1 MASSRLNILYI
12 LEILREESDSDHI
25 LSMSEIR
32 KKLSL
37 YYNVDLDRR
46 TITSAI
52 NDLID
57 FGFDI
62 STFSDNGKGYYLIDR
77 PLEKS
82 ETYLLM
88 DAIFSLSYIDRDQ
101 CTDLLR
107 KIGKSQSKYQ
117 RSVDKYI
124 SQPDFYRSKRT
135 SNKEVFLN
143 IEVINEA
150 IDKNKQIEFTYLTY
164 GPDKKLVPKRKRPYK
179 LNAYRI
185 LADNKKYY
193 LLGTTPGFTNV
204 LSFRIDFI
212 KDIKILDEKRDLFGE
227 DDLNRLIEKASHAF
241 FGKPSFIKIRF
252 KEEILNYVIDQFG
265 TDIKI
270 REDGDYYLGEFLAP
284 EKGIEYRAL
293 QFIPYVEVIEPE
305 SLRESIIESLKENL
319 YGI

>member
-12 LEILREESDSDHI
+12 LEILYEESDTDHI
-25 LSMSEIR
+25 LSMADIR
-32 KKLSL
+32 EKLSL
-37 YYNVDLDRR
+37 YYDINLDRR
-46 TITSAI
+46 TVTSAI

-57 FGFDI
+57 FGIDI
-62 STFSDNGKGYYLIDR
+62 STFADNGKGYYLIDR

-88 DAIFSLSYIDRDQ
+88 DAIFSLAYIDRGQ
-101 CTDLLR
+101 CTELLR
-107 KIGKSQSKYQ
+107 KIEKSQSKYQ

-124 SQPDFYRSKRT
+124 SQIDFYRTKRT

-143 IEVINEA
+143 IEIINEA
-150 IDKNKQIEFTYLTY
+150 IEENRQIEFTYLTY
-164 GPDKKLVPKRKRPYK
+164 GPNKKLVPRRDRPYK

-193 LLGTTPGFTNV
+193 ILGTTPGFTNI

-212 KDIKILDEKRDLFGE
+212 KDIKILGENRDKFRT

-252 KEEILNYVIDQFG
+252 KEDILNYVIDQFG
-265 TDIKI
+265 SDIKI
-270 REDGDYYLGEFLAP
+270 RKDGDFYIADFLAP

-293 QFIPYVEVIEPE
+293 QFLPYVEVLEPK
-305 SLRESIIESLKENL
+305 SLRESVIESVKENL

>member
-12 LEILREESDSDHI
+12 LEILREESDADHM
-25 LSMSEIR
+25 LSMGDIK

-37 YYNVDLDRR
+37 HYDLNLDRR

-52 NDLID
+52 IDLID
-57 FGFDI
+57 FGIDI
-62 STFSDNGKGYYLIDR
+62 STFVDNGKGYYLLDR

-88 DAIFSLSYIDRDQ
+88 DAIFSLAYIDRDQ
-101 CTDLLR
+101 CRNLIR
-107 KIGKSQSKYQ
+107 KISKSQSKYN
-117 RSVDKYI
+117 RSVNKYI
-124 SQPDFYRSKRT
+124 SQVDFYRTKRT

-143 IEVINEA
+143 IEIINEA
-150 IDKNKQIEFTYLTY
+150 IDKNKQIEFIYLTY
-164 GPDKKLVPKRKRPYK
+164 GPDKVLRPRRERPYK

-193 LLGTTPGFTNV
+193 LLGTTPGFENI
-204 LSFRIDFI
+204 LSFRLDFI
-212 KDIKILDEKRDLFGE
+212 KDIKILEENRDSFRT

-252 KEEILNYVIDQFG
+252 SKDVLNHVIDQFG
-265 TDIKI
+265 TDIKL
-270 REDGDYYLGEFLAP
+270 REEGDYYLGEFLAP
-284 EKGIEYRAL
+284 EKGIEYWAL
-293 QFIPYVEVIEPE
+293 QFLPYVEVIEPKT
-305 SLRESIIESLKENL
+305 LRESIIGSLKENL

>member
-12 LEILREESDSDHI
+12 LEILYEESDTDHI
-25 LSMSEIR
+25 LSMADIR

-37 YYNVDLDRR
+37 YYNVNLDRR

-57 FGFDI
+57 FGLDI
-62 STFSDNGKGYYLIDR
+62 SSFADNGKGYYLIDR

-88 DAIFSLSYIDRDQ
+88 DAIFSLAYIDRDQ
-101 CTDLLR
+101 CTELLR
-107 KIGKSQSKYQ
+107 KIGKSQSKYN
-117 RSVDKYI
+117 RSIDKYI

-143 IEVINEA
+143 IETINEA
-150 IDKNKQIEFTYLTY
+150 IDKNRHIEFTYLTY
-164 GPDKKLVPKRKRPYK
+164 GPDKKLVPRRERPYK

-193 LLGTTPGFTNV
+193 LLGTTPGFTNI
-204 LSFRIDFI
+204 LSFRVDFI
-212 KDIKILDEKRDLFGE
+212 KDIKILDEKRNSFRE
-227 DDLNRLIEKASHAF
+227 EDLNRLIEKASHAF

-252 KEEILNYVIDQFG
+252 AKDILTYVIDQFG

-270 REDGDYYLGEFLAP
+270 REDGKYYLGEFLAP

-293 QFIPYVEVIEPE
+293 QFLPYVEVIEPE
-305 SLRESIIESLKENL
+305 TLRESIVRSLKENL

>member
-12 LEILREESDSDHI
+12 LEILREESDPDHI
-25 LSMSEIR
+25 LSMSDIR

-57 FGFDI
+57 FGIDI
-62 STFSDNGKGYYLIDR
+62 STFADNGKGYYLIDR

-88 DAIFSLSYIDRDQ
+88 DAIFSLAYIDRDQ
-101 CTDLLR
+101 CTELLR

-124 SQPDFYRSKRT
+124 SQVDLYRSKRT

-143 IEVINEA
+143 IEIINEA
-150 IDKNKQIEFTYLTY
+150 IEENRQIEFTYLTY
-164 GPDKKLVPKRKRPYK
+164 GSNKKLVPRRDRSYK

-193 LLGTTPGFTNV
+193 LLGTTPGFTNI
-204 LSFRIDFI
+204 LSYRLDFI
-212 KDIKILDEKRDLFGE
+212 KDIKILDEKRDDFRE
-227 DDLNRLIEKASHAF
+227 EELNRLIEKASHAF

-252 KEEILNYVIDQFG
+252 DKDILNYVIDQFG

-270 REDGDYYLGEFLAP
+270 RDDGDYYLAEFIAP
-284 EKGIEYRAL
+284 EKGIEYWAL
-293 QFIPYVEVIEPE
+293 QFLPYVEVLEPV
-305 SLRESIIESLKENL
+305 SLRESIVRSLKENL

>member
-12 LEILREESDSDHI
+12 LEILREESDPDHI
-25 LSMSEIR
+25 LSMAEIR

-57 FGFDI
+57 FGLDI
-62 STFSDNGKGYYLIDR
+62 STFADNGKGYYLIDR

-88 DAIFSLSYIDRDQ
+88 DAIFSLAYIDRDQ
-101 CTDLLR
+101 CTELLR

-124 SQPDFYRSKRT
+124 SQVDFYRTKRT

-143 IEVINEA
+143 IEIINEA

-164 GPDKKLVPKRKRPYK
+164 GLDKKLVPRRDRPYK

-193 LLGTTPGFTNV
+193 LLGTTPGFTNI
-204 LSFRIDFI
+204 LSFRLDFI
-212 KDIKILDEKRDLFGE
+212 KDIKILDEKRDSFRE
-227 DDLNRLIEKASHAF
+227 EELNRIIEKASHAF

-252 KEEILNYVIDQFG
+252 KGVILNYVIEQFG

-270 REDGDYYLGEFLAP
+270 RKDGDFYIAYFLAP

-293 QFIPYVEVIEPE
+293 QFLPYVEVLEPK

>member
-12 LEILREESDSDHI
+12 LEILREESDPDHI
-25 LSMSEIR
+25 LSMAEIR

-57 FGFDI
+57 FGLDI

-135 SNKEVFLN
+135 LNKEVFLN

-185 LADNKKYY
+185 LSDNKKYY
-193 LLGTTPGFTNV
+193 LLGTTPGFTNI
-204 LSFRIDFI
+204 LSFRLDFI
-212 KDIKILDEKRDLFGE
+212 KDIKILDEKRDDFRE
-227 DDLNRLIEKASHAF
+227 EELNRIIEKATHAF

-270 REDGDYYLGEFLAP
+270 REDGDYYLAEFLAP

-293 QFIPYVEVIEPE
+293 QFLPYVEVIEPK

>member
-12 LEILREESDSDHI
+12 LEILSEESDPDHI
-25 LSMSEIR
+25 LSMAEIR
-32 KKLSL
+32 KKLFL
-37 YYNVDLDRR
+37 YYNVNLDRR
-46 TITSAI
+46 TITSSI

-57 FGFDI
+57 FGIDI
-62 STFSDNGKGYYLIDR
+62 STFSDNGLGYYLIDR
-77 PLEKS
+77 DFEKS

-88 DAIFSLSYIDRDQ
+88 DAIISLPYIDKDQ
-101 CTDLLR
+101 CTELLR

-117 RSVDKYI
+117 RTVDKYI
-124 SQPDFYRSKRT
+124 MKADSFRSKRT

-143 IEVINEA
+143 IETINEA
-150 IDKNKQIEFTYLTY
+150 IEKNCQIEFSYLTY
-164 GPDKKLVPKRKRPYK
+164 GPDKKLVPKRERPYE

-193 LLGTTPGFTNV
+193 LLGTTPGFTNI

-212 KDIKILDEKRDLFGE
+212 KDIKILDGKREDFRE
-227 DDLNRLIEKASHAF
+227 DDLNVLVEKASHAF
-241 FGKPSFIKIRF
+241 FGKPSFVKIRF
-252 KEEILNYVIDQFG
+252 AKEILTYVIDQFG

-284 EKGIEYRAL
+284 EKGIEYWAL
-293 QFIPYVEVIEPE
+293 QFLPYVEVIEPKT
-305 SLRESIIESLKENL
+305 LRESILRSLKENL

>member
-12 LEILREESDSDHI
+12 LEILYEESDPDHI
-25 LSMSEIR
+25 LSMADIR

-37 YYNVDLDRR
+37 YYGVNLDRR
-46 TITSAI
+46 TVTSAI

-57 FGFDI
+57 FGIDI
-62 STFSDNGKGYYLIDR
+62 STFDDNGKGYYLLDR

-88 DAIFSLSYIDRDQ
+88 DAIFSLAYIDRGQ
-101 CTDLLR
+101 CTELLR

-117 RSVDKYI
+117 RSIDKYI
-124 SQPDFYRSKRT
+124 IQVDLYRSKRT

-143 IEVINEA
+143 IEIINEA
-150 IDKNKQIEFTYLTY
+150 IDKNKQIQFTYLTY
-164 GPDKKLVPKRKRPYK
+164 GPDKKLVPRRDKPYK
-179 LNAYRI
+179 LNVYRI

-193 LLGTTPGFTNV
+193 LLGTTPGFTNI

-212 KDIKILDEKRDLFGE
+212 KDIKILDENRDKFKT
-227 DDLNRLIEKASHAF
+227 DDLNRLIERASHAF

-252 KEEILNYVIDQFG
+252 DKDILSYVIDQFG
-265 TDIKI
+265 TDIKL

-293 QFIPYVEVIEPE
+293 QFLSYVEVLEPK
-305 SLRESIIESLKENL
+305 SLRESIIESVKENL

>member
-12 LEILREESDSDHI
+12 LEILQEESDPDHI
-25 LSMSEIR
+25 LSMADIR

-37 YYNVDLDRR
+37 YYGVNLDRR
-46 TITSAI
+46 TVTSAI

-57 FGFDI
+57 FGIDI
-62 STFSDNGKGYYLIDR
+62 STFTDNGLGYYLIDR
-77 PLEKS
+77 DFEKS

-88 DAIFSLSYIDRDQ
+88 DAIFSLAYIDRDQ
-101 CTDLLR
+101 CTELLR

-124 SQPDFYRSKRT
+124 SQTDFYRTKRT
-135 SNKEVFLN
+135 SNREVFLN
-143 IEVINEA
+143 IEIINEA
-150 IDKNKQIEFTYLTY
+150 IEKNHQIEFTYLTY
-164 GPDKKLVPKRKRPYK
+164 GPDKKLVPKRERPYK

-193 LLGTTPGFTNV
+193 LLGTTPGFTNI

-212 KDIKILDEKRDLFGE
+212 KDIKILDENRDSFRE
-227 DDLNRLIEKASHAF
+227 DELNRLIEKASHAF

-252 KEEILNYVIDQFG
+252 DKDILTYVIDQFG
-265 TDIKI
+265 TDIKL
-270 REDGDYYLGEFLAP
+270 REDGDYYLGEFMAP
-284 EKGIEYRAL
+284 EKGIEYWAL
-293 QFIPYVEVIEPE
+293 QFLPYVEVLEPV
-305 SLRESIIESLKENL
+305 SLRESIIESVKENL

>member
-1 MASSRLNILYI
+1 MASSRLKILYI
-12 LEILREESDSDHI
+12 LEILYEESDPDHI
-25 LSMSEIR
+25 LSMADIR
-32 KKLSL
+32 EKLSL

-62 STFSDNGKGYYLIDR
+62 STFADNGKGYYLIDR

-88 DAIFSLSYIDRDQ
+88 DAIFSLAYIDRDQ
-101 CTDLLR
+101 CTELLR

-143 IEVINEA
+143 IETINEA
-150 IDKNKQIEFTYLTY
+150 IDKNRQIEFTYLTY
-164 GPDKKLVPKRKRPYK
+164 GPDKKLVPKRERPYK

-193 LLGTTPGFTNV
+193 LLGTTPGFTNI
-204 LSFRIDFI
+204 LSYRLDFI
-212 KDIKILDEKRDLFGE
+212 KDIKILDEKRDSFRE
-227 DDLNRLIEKASHAF
+227 EELNRIIEKATHAF

-270 REDGDYYLGEFLAP
+270 REEGDYYLAEFLAP

-293 QFIPYVEVIEPE
+293 QFLPYVEVIEPK
-305 SLRESIIESLKENL
+305 SLRESIVGSLKENL

>member
-37 YYNVDLDRR
+37 YYGANLDRR
-46 TITSAI
+46 TVTSAI

-57 FGFDI
+57 FGIDI
-62 STFSDNGKGYYLIDR
+62 STFADNSKGYYLIDR

-88 DAIFSLSYIDRDQ
+88 DAIFSLAYIDRDQ
-101 CTDLLR
+101 FTELLK

-124 SQPDFYRSKRT
+124 SQVDLYRTKRT

-143 IEVINEA
+143 IEIINEA

-164 GPDKKLVPKRKRPYK
+164 GPNKKLMPRRDRPYK

-193 LLGTTPGFTNV
+193 LLGTTPGFTNI
-204 LSFRIDFI
+204 LSYRLDFI
-212 KDIKILDEKRDLFGE
+212 KDIKILDEKRDSFRDE
-227 DDLNRLIEKASHAF
+227 ELNRLIEKASHAF

-252 KEEILNYVIDQFG
+252 DKDILTYVIDQFG

-293 QFIPYVEVIEPE
+293 QFLPYVEVLEPK

>member
-1 MASSRLNILYI
+1 MVSSRLNILYI
-12 LEILREESDSDHI
+12 LEILSEESDPDHI
-25 LSMSEIR
+25 LSMSDIR
-32 KKLSL
+32 KKLTL
-37 YYNVDLDRR
+37 YYCVNLDRR
-46 TITSAI
+46 TVTSAI

-57 FGFDI
+57 FGIDI
-62 STFSDNGKGYYLIDR
+62 STFADNGLGYYIIDR
-77 PLEKS
+77 DFDKS

-101 CTDLLR
+101 CTELLR
-107 KIGKSQSKYQ
+107 KIEKNQSKHQ
-117 RSVDKYI
+117 RSIDKYI

-135 SNKEVFLN
+135 LNKEVFLN
-143 IEVINEA
+143 IEIINEA
-150 IDKNKQIEFTYLTY
+150 IEENHQIEFTYLTY
-164 GPDKKLVPKRKRPYK
+164 GPDKKLMPRRDRPYK

-193 LLGTTPGFTNV
+193 LLGTTPGFTNI

-212 KDIKILDEKRDLFGE
+212 KDIKILGE
-227 DDLNRLIEKASHAF
+227 NRGKFRTDDLNRLIEKATHAF

-270 REDGDYYLGEFLAP
+270 RKDGEFYIADFLAP
-284 EKGIEYRAL
+284 EKGIEYWAL
-293 QFIPYVEVIEPE
+293 QFLPYVEVIEPK
-305 SLRESIIESLKENL
+305 SLRESIVGSLKENL

>member
-12 LEILREESDSDHI
+12 LEILREESDPDHI
-25 LSMSEIR
+25 LSMAEIR

-37 YYNVDLDRR
+37 YYDINLDRR
-46 TITSAI
+46 TVTSAI

-57 FGFDI
+57 FGIDI
-62 STFSDNGKGYYLIDR
+62 STFTDNGLGYYLIDR
-77 PLEKS
+77 DFEKS

-88 DAIFSLSYIDRDQ
+88 DAIFSLAYIDRDQ
-101 CTDLLR
+101 CTELLR
-107 KIGKSQSKYQ
+107 KIGKTQSKYN
-117 RSVDKYI
+117 RSIDKYV
-124 SQPDFYRSKRT
+124 DLYRSKRT

-164 GPDKKLVPKRKRPYK
+164 GPDKKLVPKRERPYK

-193 LLGTTPGFTNV
+193 LLGTTPGFTNI

-212 KDIKILDEKRDLFGE
+212 KDIKILDEKRDSFRE
-227 DDLNRLIEKASHAF
+227 EELNRIIEKASHAF

-252 KEEILNYVIDQFG
+252 DKDILTYVIDQFG

-270 REDGDYYLGEFLAP
+270 REDGKYCLGEFLAP

-293 QFIPYVEVIEPE
+293 QFLPYVEVLEPV
-305 SLRESIIESLKENL
+305 SLRESIIGSLKENL

>member
-12 LEILREESDSDHI
+12 LEILREESDPDHI

-37 YYNVDLDRR
+37 YYDINLDRR
-46 TITSAI
+46 TVTSAI

-57 FGFDI
+57 FRIDI
-62 STFSDNGKGYYLIDR
+62 STFTDNGIGYYLIDR
-77 PLEKS
+77 DFEKS

-88 DAIFSLSYIDRDQ
+88 DAIFSLAYIDRDQ
-101 CTDLLR
+101 CTELLR
-107 KIGKSQSKYQ
+107 KIGKTQSKYN
-117 RSVDKYI
+117 RSIDKYV
-124 SQPDFYRSKRT
+124 DLYRSKRT

-143 IEVINEA
+143 IEIINEA
-150 IDKNKQIEFTYLTY
+150 IEENCQIEFTYLTY
-164 GPDKKLVPKRKRPYK
+164 GPDKKLVPKRERPYK

-193 LLGTTPGFTNV
+193 LLGTTPGFTNI

-212 KDIKILDEKRDLFGE
+212 KDIKISDEKRDSFRE
-227 DDLNRLIEKASHAF
+227 EELNRLIEKASHAF

-252 KEEILNYVIDQFG
+252 DKDILTYVIDQFG

-270 REDGDYYLGEFLAP
+270 REDGDYYLAEFLAP

-293 QFIPYVEVIEPE
+293 QFLPYVEVIEPE
-305 SLRESIIESLKENL
+305 TLRESIVRSLKENL

>member
-25 LSMSEIR
+25 LSMADIR

-37 YYNVDLDRR
+37 YYGVNLDRR
-46 TITSAI
+46 TVTSAI

-57 FGFDI
+57 FGIDI
-62 STFSDNGKGYYLIDR
+62 STFTDNGLGYYLIDR
-77 PLEKS
+77 DFEKS

-88 DAIFSLSYIDRDQ
+88 DAIFSLAYIDRDQ
-101 CTDLLR
+101 CTELLR

-124 SQPDFYRSKRT
+124 SQADFYRTKRT

-143 IEVINEA
+143 IETINEA
-150 IDKNKQIEFTYLTY
+150 IEENRQIEFIYLTY

-193 LLGTTPGFTNV
+193 LLGTTPGFTNI

-212 KDIKILDEKRDLFGE
+212 NGIKILDENRDSFRE
-227 DDLNRLIEKASHAF
+227 DELNRLIEKASHAF

-252 KEEILNYVIDQFG
+252 NKDILSYVIDQFG

-270 REDGDYYLGEFLAP
+270 REDGNYYLGEFLAP

-293 QFIPYVEVIEPE
+293 QFLPYVEVLEPK
-305 SLRESIIESLKENL
+305 SLRESVIESLKENL

>member
-12 LEILREESDSDHI
+12 LEILREESDPDHI
-25 LSMSEIR
+25 LSMAEIR

-37 YYNVDLDRR
+37 YYDINLDRR

-57 FGFDI
+57 FGIDI
-62 STFSDNGKGYYLIDR
+62 STFTDNGLGYYLIDR
-77 PLEKS
+77 DFEKS

-88 DAIFSLSYIDRDQ
+88 DAIFSLAYIDRDQ
-101 CTDLLR
+101 CTELLR
-107 KIGKSQSKYQ
+107 KIGKTQSKYN
-117 RSVDKYI
+117 RSIDKYV
-124 SQPDFYRSKRT
+124 DLYRSKRT

-143 IEVINEA
+143 IEIINEA
-150 IDKNKQIEFTYLTY
+150 IDKNKQIEFTYLIY
-164 GPDKKLVPKRKRPYK
+164 GPDKKLVPKRERPYK

-193 LLGTTPGFTNV
+193 LLGTTPGFTNI

-212 KDIKILDEKRDLFGE
+212 KDIKILDEKREDFRE

-265 TDIKI
+265 TDIKL

-293 QFIPYVEVIEPE
+293 QFLPYVEVIEPE
-305 SLRESIIESLKENL
+305 TLRESIVRSLKENL

>member
-12 LEILREESDSDHI
+12 LEILREESDPDHI
-25 LSMSEIR
+25 LSMAEIR

-37 YYNVDLDRR
+37 YYDINLDRR

-57 FGFDI
+57 FGIDI
-62 STFSDNGKGYYLIDR
+62 STFTDNGIGYYLIDR
-77 PLEKS
+77 DFEKS
-82 ETYLLM
+82 ETYFLM
-88 DAIFSLSYIDRDQ
+88 DAIFSLAYIDRDQ
-101 CTDLLR
+101 CTELLR

-124 SQPDFYRSKRT
+124 SQVDFYRTKRT

-143 IEVINEA
+143 IETINEA
-150 IDKNKQIEFTYLTY
+150 IEEDSQIEFTYLTY
-164 GPDKKLVPKRKRPYK
+164 GPDKKLVSKRERPYK

-193 LLGTTPGFTNV
+193 LLGTTPGFTNI

-212 KDIKILDEKRDLFGE
+212 KDIKILDEKRDSFRE

-252 KEEILNYVIDQFG
+252 NKDILTYVIDQFG

-293 QFIPYVEVIEPE
+293 QFLPYVEVIEPE
-305 SLRESIIESLKENL
+305 TLRESIVRSLKENL

>member
-25 LSMSEIR
+25 LSMAEIR

-37 YYNVDLDRR
+37 YYDINLDRR

-57 FGFDI
+57 FGIDI
-62 STFSDNGKGYYLIDR
+62 STFTDNGIGYYLIDR
-77 PLEKS
+77 DFEKS

-88 DAIFSLSYIDRDQ
+88 DAIFSLAYIDRDQ
-101 CTDLLR
+101 CTELLR

-124 SQPDFYRSKRT
+124 SHVDFYRTKRT

-143 IEVINEA
+143 IEVINDA
-150 IDKNKQIEFTYLTY
+150 IDKNRQIEFTYLTY
-164 GPDKKLVPKRKRPYK
+164 GPDKKLVPKRERPYK

-193 LLGTTPGFTNV
+193 LLGMTPGFKNI
-204 LSFRIDFI
+204 LSYRLDFI
-212 KDIKILDEKRDLFGE
+212 KDIKILDEKRDDFGE

-265 TDIKI
+265 TDIKL

-293 QFIPYVEVIEPE
+293 QFLPYVEVIEPE
-305 SLRESIIESLKENL
+305 TLRESIVRSLKENL

>member
-25 LSMSEIR
+25 LSMADIR

-37 YYNVDLDRR
+37 YYGVNLDRR

-57 FGFDI
+57 FEIDI
-62 STFSDNGKGYYLIDR
+62 STFADNGLGYYIVDR
-77 PLEKS
+77 DFEKS

-88 DAIFSLSYIDRDQ
+88 DAIFSLEYIDRDQ
-101 CTDLLR
+101 CTELLK

-117 RSVDKYI
+117 RSVNKYI
-124 SQPDFYRSKRT
+124 SQVDPYRSKRT

-143 IEVINEA
+143 IEIINEA
-150 IDKNKQIEFTYLTY
+150 IEKNRQIEFTYLTY
-164 GPDKKLVPKRKRPYK
+164 GPDRKLVPKRDRPYK

-185 LADNKKYY
+185 LADNEKYY
-193 LLGTTPGFTNV
+193 LLGTTPGFTNI

-212 KDIKILDEKRDLFGE
+212 KNIKILGENRDKFRNY
-227 DDLNRLIEKASHAF
+227 DLNRLIEKATYAF

-270 REDGDYYLGEFLAP
+270 RKDGEFYIADFLAP

-293 QFIPYVEVIEPE
+293 QFLPYVEVIEPK
-305 SLRESIIESLKENL
+305 SVRDSVIGSLKENL

>member
-12 LEILREESDSDHI
+12 LEILYEESDPDHI
-25 LSMSEIR
+25 LSMADIR
-32 KKLSL
+32 EKLSL

-62 STFSDNGKGYYLIDR
+62 STFADNGKGYYLIDR

-88 DAIFSLSYIDRDQ
+88 DAIFSLAYIDRDQ
-101 CTDLLR
+101 CTELLR

-143 IEVINEA
+143 IETINEA
-150 IDKNKQIEFTYLTY
+150 IDKNRQIEFTYLTY
-164 GPDKKLVPKRKRPYK
+164 GPDKKLVPKRERPYK

-193 LLGTTPGFTNV
+193 LLGTTPGFTNI
-204 LSFRIDFI
+204 LSYRLDFI
-212 KDIKILDEKRDLFGE
+212 KDIKILDEKRDSFRE
-227 DDLNRLIEKASHAF
+227 EELNRIIEKATHAF

-270 REDGDYYLGEFLAP
+270 REEGDYYLAEFLAP

-293 QFIPYVEVIEPE
+293 QFLPYVEVIEPK
-305 SLRESIIESLKENL
+305 SLRESIVGSLKENL

>member
-12 LEILREESDSDHI
+12 LEILREESDADHI
-25 LSMSEIR
+25 LSMAEIR

-57 FGFDI
+57 FGIDI
-62 STFSDNGKGYYLIDR
+62 STFADNGKGYYLIDR

-88 DAIFSLSYIDRDQ
+88 DAIFSLAYIDRDQ
-101 CTDLLR
+101 CTELLR

-117 RSVDKYI
+117 MSVDKYI
-124 SQPDFYRSKRT
+124 SQVDLCRSKRT

-143 IEVINEA
+143 IEIINEA

-164 GPDKKLVPKRKRPYK
+164 GLDKKLVPRRERPYK

-293 QFIPYVEVIEPE
+293 QFIPYVEVLEPK
-305 SLRESIIESLKENL
+305 SLRESIVGSLKENL

>member
-12 LEILREESDSDHI
+12 LEILYEESDSDHI

-32 KKLSL
+32 EKLSL
-37 YYNVDLDRR
+37 YYDVNLDRR
-46 TITSAI
+46 TVTSAI

-57 FGFDI
+57 FGIDI
-62 STFSDNGKGYYLIDR
+62 STFADNGEGYYLIER

-88 DAIFSLSYIDRDQ
+88 DAIFSLAYIDRDQ
-101 CTDLLR
+101 CTKLLR
-107 KIGKSQSKYQ
+107 KIEITQSKHQ
-117 RSVDKYI
+117 RSIDKYI

-143 IEVINEA
+143 IEIISEA
-150 IDKNKQIEFTYLTY
+150 IEKNRQIEFTYLTY
-164 GPDKKLVPKRKRPYK
+164 GSDKKLLPRRDRPYK
-179 LNAYRI
+179 LNGYRI

-193 LLGTTPGFTNV
+193 LLGTTPGFTNI

-212 KDIKILDEKRDLFGE
+212 KDIKILGENRDKFRT
-227 DDLNRLIEKASHAF
+227 DDLNRLIEKATHAF

-252 KEEILNYVIDQFG
+252 KEEILNYVIEQFG

-270 REDGDYYLGEFLAP
+270 RKDGDFYIADFLAP
-284 EKGIEYRAL
+284 EKGIEYWAL
-293 QFIPYVEVIEPE
+293 QFLPYVEVIEPK
-305 SLRESIIESLKENL
+305 SLRDSVIGSLKENL
-319 YGI
+319 YEI

>member
-62 STFSDNGKGYYLIDR
+62 STFADNGKGYYLIDR

-88 DAIFSLSYIDRDQ
+88 DAIFSLAYIDRDQ
-101 CTDLLR
+101 CTELLR

-117 RSVDKYI
+117 RSVDKNI
-124 SQPDFYRSKRT
+124 SQVDFYRTKRT

-143 IEVINEA
+143 IETINDA
-150 IDKNKQIEFTYLTY
+150 IDKNRQIEFTYLTY

-193 LLGTTPGFTNV
+193 LLGTTPGFTNI

-212 KDIKILDEKRDLFGE
+212 KDIKILEENMDKFKTDY
-227 DDLNRLIEKASHAF
+227 LNRLIEKATYAF

-270 REDGDYYLGEFLAP
+270 REDGDYYLAEFLAP

-293 QFIPYVEVIEPE
+293 QFLPYVEVLEPK
-305 SLRESIIESLKENL
+305 SLRESIVGSLKENL

>member
-12 LEILREESDSDHI
+12 LEILREESDADHI
-25 LSMSEIR
+25 LPMADIR

-37 YYNVDLDRR
+37 YYNVNLDRR

-52 NDLID
+52 DDLID
-57 FGFDI
+57 FGIDI
-62 STFSDNGKGYYLIDR
+62 SSFADNGKGYYLFDR

-88 DAIFSLSYIDRDQ
+88 DAIFSLAYIDRDQ
-101 CTDLLR
+101 CTELLR

-124 SQPDFYRSKRT
+124 SQVDLYRSKRT

-143 IEVINEA
+143 IEIINEA
-150 IDKNKQIEFTYLTY
+150 IDKNRQIEFTYLTY
-164 GPDKKLVPKRKRPYK
+164 GPNKKLVPRRDRPYK

-193 LLGTTPGFTNV
+193 LLGTTPGFKNI
-204 LSFRIDFI
+204 LSYRLDFI
-212 KDIKILDEKRDLFGE
+212 KDIKILDVKRDGFRE

-252 KEEILNYVIDQFG
+252 DKDILTYFIDQFG

-270 REDGDYYLGEFLAP
+270 REDGKYYLGEFLAP

-293 QFIPYVEVIEPE
+293 QFLPYVEVIEPE
-305 SLRESIIESLKENL
+305 SLRESIVRSLKENL

>member
-12 LEILREESDSDHI
+12 LEILREESDPDHI
-25 LSMSEIR
+25 LSMSDIR

-37 YYNVDLDRR
+37 YYNVELDRR

-57 FGFDI
+57 FGIDI
-62 STFSDNGKGYYLIDR
+62 STFADNGKGYYLIDR

-88 DAIFSLSYIDRDQ
+88 DAIFSLAYIDRDQ
-101 CTDLLR
+101 CTELLR

-124 SQPDFYRSKRT
+124 SQVDLYRSKRT

-143 IEVINEA
+143 IEIINEA
-150 IDKNKQIEFTYLTY
+150 IEENRQIEFIYLTY
-164 GPDKKLVPKRKRPYK
+164 GLDKKLVPRRDRPYK

-193 LLGTTPGFTNV
+193 LLGTTPGFKNI
-204 LSFRIDFI
+204 LSFSIDFI
-212 KDIKILDEKRDLFGE
+212 KDIKILDEKRDSFRE
-227 DDLNRLIEKASHAF
+227 EELNRLIEKSSHAF

-252 KEEILNYVIDQFG
+252 KGEILNYVIEQFG

-270 REDGDYYLGEFLAP
+270 RKDGDFYIADFLAP

-293 QFIPYVEVIEPE
+293 QFLPYVEVIEPK
-305 SLRESIIESLKENL
+305 SLRESIVSSVKENL

>member
-12 LEILREESDSDHI
+12 LEILYEESDPDHI
-25 LSMSEIR
+25 LSMADIR

-52 NDLID
+52 NDLVD
-57 FGFDI
+57 FGIDI
-62 STFSDNGKGYYLIDR
+62 SSFSDNGKGYYLIDR

-88 DAIFSLSYIDRDQ
+88 DAIFSLAYIDRDQ
-101 CTDLLR
+101 CTELLR

-117 RSVDKYI
+117 RAVDKYI
-124 SQPDFYRSKRT
+124 SQVDFYRTKRT

-143 IEVINEA
+143 IETINEA
-150 IDKNKQIEFTYLTY
+150 IEGNNQIEFTYLTY
-164 GPDKKLVPKRKRPYK
+164 GLDKKLVPKRDKPYK

-193 LLGTTPGFTNV
+193 LLGTTPGFTNG
-204 LSFRIDFI
+204 LSFRIDLI
-212 KDIKILDEKRDLFGE
+212 KDIKILDEKRDFFRE

-252 KEEILNYVIDQFG
+252 YKDVLTYVIDQFG

-293 QFIPYVEVIEPE
+293 QFLPYVEVIEPKT
-305 SLRESIIESLKENL
+305 LRESIVRSLKENL

>member
-12 LEILREESDSDHI
+12 LEILREESDADHI
-25 LSMSEIR
+25 LSMAEIR

-57 FGFDI
+57 FGIDI
-62 STFSDNGKGYYLIDR
+62 STFADNGTGYYLIDR

-82 ETYLLM
+82 ETYILM
-88 DAIFSLSYIDRDQ
+88 DAIFSLAYIDRDQ
-101 CTDLLR
+101 CTELLR

-117 RSVDKYI
+117 MSVDKYI
-124 SQPDFYRSKRT
+124 SQVDLCRSKRT

-143 IEVINEA
+143 IEIINEA

-164 GPDKKLVPKRKRPYK
+164 GLDKKLVPRRERPYK

-293 QFIPYVEVIEPE
+293 QFLPYVEVLEPK
-305 SLRESIIESLKENL
+305 SLRESIVGSLKENL

>member
-12 LEILREESDSDHI
+12 LEILREESDPDHI
-25 LSMSEIR
+25 LSMAEIR

-57 FGFDI
+57 FGLDI
-62 STFSDNGKGYYLIDR
+62 STFADNGKGYYLIDR

-88 DAIFSLSYIDRDQ
+88 DAIFSLAYIDRDQ
-101 CTDLLR
+101 CTELLR

-124 SQPDFYRSKRT
+124 SQVDFYRTKRT

-143 IEVINEA
+143 IEIINEA

-164 GPDKKLVPKRKRPYK
+164 GPNKKLVPKRERSYR

-193 LLGTTPGFTNV
+193 LLGTTPGFTNI
-204 LSFRIDFI
+204 LSFRVDFI
-212 KDIKILDEKRDLFGE
+212 KDIKILDEKRDDFRE
-227 DDLNRLIEKASHAF
+227 EDLNRLIEKASHAF

-270 REDGDYYLGEFLAP
+270 REEGDYYLAEFLAP
-284 EKGIEYRAL
+284 EKGIEYWAL
-293 QFIPYVEVIEPE
+293 QFLPYVEVLEPK
-305 SLRESIIESLKENL
+305 SLRESIVGSLKENL

>member
-12 LEILREESDSDHI
+12 LEILYEESDADHI

-32 KKLSL
+32 KKLAL
-37 YYNVDLDRR
+37 YCNVELDRR

-57 FGFDI
+57 FGIDI

-88 DAIFSLSYIDRDQ
+88 DAIISLSYIDKDQ
-101 CTDLLR
+101 CTNLLK

-124 SQPDFYRSKRT
+124 SKADSFRSKRT

-143 IEVINEA
+143 IETINEA
-150 IDKNKQIEFTYLTY
+150 IDKNCQIEFTYQTY
-164 GPDKKLVPKRKRPYK
+164 GPDKKLVPRRDRPYK

-193 LLGTTPGFTNV
+193 LLGTTPGFTNI
-204 LSFRIDFI
+204 LSYRLDFI
-212 KDIKILDEKRDLFGE
+212 KDIKILDEKNDSFRE
-227 DDLNRLIEKASHAF
+227 EELNRIIEKASHAF

-252 KEEILNYVIDQFG
+252 KGEILNYVIEQFG

-270 REDGDYYLGEFLAP
+270 RKDGDFYIADFLAP
-284 EKGIEYRAL
+284 EKGIEYWAL
-293 QFIPYVEVIEPE
+293 QFLPYVEVIEPKT
-305 SLRESIIESLKENL
+305 LRESIVRSVKENL

>member
-57 FGFDI
+57 FGIDI

-88 DAIFSLSYIDRDQ
+88 DAIFSLAYIDRDQ
-101 CTDLLR
+101 CTELLK

-124 SQPDFYRSKRT
+124 SQTDFYRSKRT

-143 IEVINEA
+143 IETINDA
-150 IDKNKQIEFTYLTY
+150 IDKNRQIEFTYLTY
-164 GPDKKLVPKRKRPYK
+164 GSDKKLVPKRKRPYK

-193 LLGTTPGFTNV
+193 LLGTTPGFTNI

-212 KDIKILDEKRDLFGE
+212 KDIKILDEKRDYFRE
-227 DDLNRLIEKASHAF
+227 DELNRLIEKASHAF
-241 FGKPSFIKIRF
+241 FSKPSFIKIRF
-252 KEEILNYVIDQFG
+252 DKDILTYFIDQFG

-270 REDGDYYLGEFLAP
+270 REDGYYYLAEFLAP

-293 QFIPYVEVIEPE
+293 QFLPYVEVLEPK

>member
-12 LEILREESDSDHI
+12 LEILREESDADHI
-25 LSMSEIR
+25 LSMAEIR

-57 FGFDI
+57 FEIDI
-62 STFSDNGKGYYLIDR
+62 STFADNGKGYYLIDR

-82 ETYLLM
+82 EIYLLM
-88 DAIFSLSYIDRDQ
+88 DAIFSLAYIDRDQ
-101 CTDLLR
+101 CTELLR
-107 KIGKSQSKYQ
+107 KIGKIQSKYQ

-193 LLGTTPGFTNV
+193 LLGTTPGFTNI
-204 LSFRIDFI
+204 LSFRLDFI
-212 KDIKILDEKRDLFGE
+212 KDIKILDEKRDDFRE
-227 DDLNRLIEKASHAF
+227 EELNRIIEKATHAF

-284 EKGIEYRAL
+284 EKGIEYWAL
-293 QFIPYVEVIEPE
+293 QFLPYVEVLEPK